1 MSSEEQ
7 RKIDVDMNVTKHVK
21 EKTSSKK
28 GRKID
33 SKINVK
39 GQRTESSKFTN
50 NVEDNKESTNGN
62 EKEDG
67 WTKVVSRKRKNVN
80 KKAVKGCNDNERCS
94 ANDASSEDSFVTF
107 KDPKKKKVSKS
118 KTKKIIS
125 PTSKCPVCMR
135 FFKRVLQH
143 LNKDKRC
150 KSQCTNAQRELLNN
164 VSKQRRL
171 EKKREV
177 KKKSYEND
185 PESARTRKR
194 NWMRKHREKQ
204 NPLVLKEYQ
213 RNLKSRS
220 RIADTPN
227 ERLKNFLVSTI
238 HNAVFICISCHQRCF
253 RSNVIEYT
261 EKVMAS
267 ILTEYPDIL
276 KECIINDN
284 IAFKF
289 QTQFPHEKWT
299 EEFKDEIG
307 CKEHKYICNTCIKY
321 LRRNKMPPLCA
332 ANGLKLNEAEKMLK
346 SEDLL
351 LTELEG
357 ALIARSIIFMKI
369 FLLPKSRW
377 TALKDRAI
385 NVPIPES
392 SVLNTI
398 NMLPRTPKEA
408 GLVAV
413 SLKRKKEFKNSH
425 KSQMI
430 NTERMFRVLKN
441 LKDNNHPYY
450 KFYDDHNAYEQRCFQ
465 TDPDGYE
472 LTHGDIDD
480 EVLEE
485 LERMETTDDV
495 DIHDE
500 VSDCN
505 ENQTSQGTPVN
516 IEDENDDI
524 INDPVR
530 KFHFDYDKSLCL
542 ADKYPEISV
551 APGEGQRP
559 SNLLSEK
566 DWDIKAFSYLH
577 NYDGSNSL
585 HQKRKVR
592 MEIST

>member
-1 MSSEEQ
+1 
-7 RKIDVDMNVTKHVK
+7 MNAGGQKNAENIEDH
-21 EKTSSKK
+21 EK
-28 GRKID
+28 
-33 SKINVK
+33 
-39 GQRTESSKFTN
+39 
-50 NVEDNKESTNGN
+50 STNSYGAKVD
-62 EKEDG
+62 EGG
-67 WTKVVSRKRKNVN
+67 WTKVISKKRKIPNI
-80 KKAVKGCNDNERCS
+80 KAAKACNIDCG
-94 ANDASSEDSFVTF
+94 ANSSNSDDSFVSF
-107 KDPKKKKVSKS
+107 EKPKKKKVDKS
-118 KTKKIIS
+118 KTKKCTS
-125 PTSKCPVCMR
+125 HTSKCPICM
-135 FFKRVLQH
+135 KSLKSVLQH
-143 LNKDKRC
+143 LNKSKAC
-150 KSQCTNAQRELLNN
+150 KSQCTEEQMNMLKDE
-164 VSKQRRL
+164 SKLRTT
-171 EKKREV
+171 EKKRETD
-177 KKKSYEND
+177 KKKHERKKQND
-185 PESARTRKR
+185 PECVRTRNRVNINKYR
-194 NWMRKHREKQ
+194 QRQ
-204 NPLVLKEYQ
+204 NPEVLKEYQ
-213 RNLKSRS
+213 RNLKTKSRK
-220 RIADTPN
+220 ADTAK
-227 ERLKNFLVSTI
+227 ERLKNFLVSTV

-261 EKVMAS
+261 QKIEES
-267 ILTEYPDIL
+267 ISKEHPDIL
-276 KECIINDN
+276 GACIVNDKL
-284 IAFKF
+284 AFKF
-289 QTQFPHEKWT
+289 QTQFPHESWT
-299 EEFKDEIG
+299 EAHKDEIG
-307 CKEHKYICNTCIKY
+307 RKQHRYICNTCIKY
-321 LRRNKMPPLCA
+321 LRKNRMPPLCA
-332 ANGLKLNEAEKMLK
+332 ANSLELHESESSLK
-346 SEDLL
+346 SKDLL

-357 ALIARSIIFMKI
+357 ASIARSIIFMKI

-577 NYDGSNSL
+577 NYDGSNGL
-585 HQKRKVR
+585 HQNRKVR
-592 MEIST
+592 IEIST